1 VVHRTHQLVPRRPY
15 GTDRTIVGVDD
26 GDQIKWEFRDVRLA
40 LRAEVSMGRYF
51 DETRDVREPRVFLI
65 ADVGEERAV
74 VLAFDAQQAQGLG
87 AELMRMARGAPGT
100 T

>member
-1 VVHRTHQLVPRRPY
+1 
-15 GTDRTIVGVDD
+15 
-26 GDQIKWEFRDVRLA
+26 
-40 LRAEVSMGRYF
+40 MGRYF

>member
-1 VVHRTHQLVPRRPY
+1 VN
-15 GTDRTIVGVDD
+15 D

-51 DETRDVREPRVFLI
+51 DEALDVREPRVLLI

-74 VLAFDAQQAQGLG
+74 VLAFDAQQARGLG
-87 AELMRMARGAPGT
+87 AELMGLAGGPAGT

>member
-1 VVHRTHQLVPRRPY
+1 
-15 GTDRTIVGVDD
+15 
-26 GDQIKWEFRDVRLA
+26 
-40 LRAEVSMGRYF
+40 
-51 DETRDVREPRVFLI
+51 
-65 ADVGEERAV
+65 